1 MISSGILEL
10 DDGLVSMGYPLAFNQ
25 VGIQIARVFKMH
37 EPKFGQVNSKGNRR
51 GGVDFFFFF
60 FCVLMRGRIQSL
72 EFEERMDEGPIV
84 ETDDGVEARED
95 GAVGM
100 LIRSIG

>member
-60 FCVLMRGRIQSL
+60 LCLDAGEDPESRVRGTNGR
-72 EFEERMDEGPIV
+72 RPNRGD
-84 ETDDGVEARED
+84 R
-95 GAVGM
+95 
-100 LIRSIG
+100 RWR